1 MRKQIT
7 SKFIRK
13 ETGGHL
19 MGQLILRFLKNNSG
33 VTAIEYALCTAGI
46 TFVIIAGSNAISAS
60 LIGIFTA
67 LNAGF

>member
-7 SKFIRK
+7 SIIRQ

-19 MGQLILRFLKNNSG
+19 MGKLVLRFIKNNSG

-46 TFVIIAGSNAISAS
+46 TIVVIAGCNAISAS
-60 LIGIFTA
+60 LNGIFAA